1 MNNRGFTLIE
11 LIVVVAII
19 ALLSLVLTP
28 NVISLINKNK
38 VNSYNDTIKS
48 IEMAAASYVSDN
60 RYSLGI
66 TCPDSATKVTK
77 IVTLQTL
84 VKTGALTSIPT
95 NPCTNSDFVDT
106 EEVRITYNC
115 NTKEYSYYFKDK
127 IDKCS

>member
-66 TCPDSATKVTK
+66 TCTNNTMEVE
-77 IVTLQTL
+77 LQTL
-84 VKTGALTSIPT
+84 VKTGNLSNIPT
-95 NPCTNSDFVDT
+95 NPCDDTSFGSDDK
-106 EEVRITYNC
+106 VRITYNC

>member
-1 MNNRGFTLIE
+1 MNNKGFTLIE

-66 TCPDSATKVTK
+66 TCTNNEKYVS
-77 IVTLQTL
+77 LQTL

-106 EEVRITYNC
+106 EEVKITYNC

>member
-66 TCPDSATKVTK
+66 TCTDNEKYVS
-77 IVTLQTL
+77 LETL
-84 VKTGALTSIPT
+84 VKAGNLSNIPT
-95 NPCTNSDFVDT
+95 NPCTDKFFKNSDLVK
-106 EEVRITYNC
+106 ITYDC
-115 NTKEYSYYFKDK
+115 TTKQYSYSFDP

>member
-1 MNNRGFTLIE
+1 MNNKGFTLIE

-48 IEMAAASYVSDN
+48 IEMAAATYVSDN
-60 RYSLGI
+60 RYGLGI
-66 TCPDSATKVTK
+66 TCTDNEKKVTLK
-77 IVTLQTL
+77 TL
-84 VKTGALTSIPT
+84 VEAGALTSIPT
-95 NPCTNSDFVDT
+95 NPCTNGNFVDT
-106 EEVRITYNC
+106 EEVTITYYC

-127 IDKCS
+127 IDECS